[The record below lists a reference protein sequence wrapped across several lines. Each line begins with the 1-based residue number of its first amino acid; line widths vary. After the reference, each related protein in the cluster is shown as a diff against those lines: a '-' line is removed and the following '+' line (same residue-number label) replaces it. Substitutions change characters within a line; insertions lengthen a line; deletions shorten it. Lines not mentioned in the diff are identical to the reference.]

1 MSDRVP
7 VMPDMQPR
15 EWLLTGVLLASFAPA
30 LVALVQVW
38 TRVDYLSHGF
48 LVPVVALWAFYRE
61 RPRRAGLEA
70 APDRRGLGVLGL
82 ALSTYLLG
90 LFAGEVTLQGVA
102 LVAAVVGLVLY
113 SRGAR
118 WLRALAFPVGFLIF
132 MVPPPSSW
140 ITPAIVRLQLLVSSA
155 SITILD
161 AFSLQ
166 VTRDGNVLY
175 LPGGESLFVAEAC
188 SGVTSIIT
196 LAPLAVLLVHFTLR
210 GWGPRLILFASVIP
224 LAMAGNLARVVAT
237 VLVSIEIGTER
248 ATTGPLHEAAGL
260 LTYVV
265 ACGLMLALG
274 GLLRRLERS
283 G

>member
-1 MSDRVP
+1 MSDRVA
-7 VMPDMQPR
+7 VMPNMQPR
-15 EWLLTGVLLASFAPA
+15 EWLLAGLLLVVFAPA
-30 LVALVQVW
+30 LVALVQAW
-38 TRVDYLSHGF
+38 TRFDYLSHGF

-82 ALSTYLLG
+82 ALATYLVG
-90 LFAGEVTLQGVA
+90 LMAGEITLQGVA
-102 LVAAVVGLVLY
+102 LVASVVGLVLY

-155 SITILD
+155 SIAVLQ
-161 AFSLQ
+161 AFSFP
-166 VTRDGNVLY
+166 VTRDGNVLT
-175 LPGGESLFVAEAC
+175 LPGGETLFVAEAC

-196 LAPLAVLLVHFTLR
+196 LVPLAVLLSHFTLR
-210 GWGPRLILFASVIP
+210 RWGPRLVLYASVVP

-237 VLVSIEIGTER
+237 VVAALEIGTER
-248 ATTGPLHEAAGL
+248 ATTGPPHEAAGL

>member
-1 MSDRVP
+1 
-7 VMPDMQPR
+7 MPDMQPR
-15 EWLLTGVLLASFAPA
+15 EWLLAGLLVAAFAPA

-82 ALSTYLLG
+82 ALVTYLLG
-90 LFAGEVTLQGVA
+90 LLAGEVTLQGVA
-102 LVAAVVGLVLY
+102 LVASVVGLVLY

-155 SITILD
+155 SITVLE
-161 AFSLQ
+161 AFSFQ
-166 VTRDGNVLY
+166 VTRDGNVLS

-196 LAPLAVLLVHFTLR
+196 LAPLAVLLAHFTLR
-210 GWGPRLILFASVIP
+210 GWGPRLVLFAAVIP

-237 VLVSIEIGTER
+237 VLASIEMGTER
-248 ATTGPLHEAAGL
+248 ATAGPLHEAAGL

-265 ACGLMLALG
+265 ACGLILALG